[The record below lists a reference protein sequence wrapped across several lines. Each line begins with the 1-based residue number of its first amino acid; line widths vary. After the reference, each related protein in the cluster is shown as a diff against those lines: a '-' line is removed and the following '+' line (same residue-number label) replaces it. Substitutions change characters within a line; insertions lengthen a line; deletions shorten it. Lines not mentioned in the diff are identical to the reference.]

1 MVYSWG
7 TIGSVAM
14 QGLQGRPAKR
24 PSIEGVR
31 ELSLEEVRAM
41 PRANVQR
48 VKSLRDSHHMAARL
62 LAMGLDRRDVA
73 ERTGYSYNG
82 LSLLCVDPSFQEL
95 LQHYREVVTEQFVSA
110 TDEYFSNLTS
120 VRVKSLRQIGD
131 RLDEADQT
139 GEKLPLNQLLS
150 IHADTADRSGY
161 PKRKESVNLN
171 LDFADR
177 LEAAVRRS
185 NSARVI
191 EGEASSPALPRPIE
205 QGEIA
210 HASPSVGETSS
221 RGVGSGVEE
230 NGSSVERLAPESPQ
244 PHTSLL
250 DAVRDRLRRR
260 A

>member
-1 MVYSWG
+1 M
-7 TIGSVAM
+7 I
-14 QGLQGRPAKR
+14 GLQGRPAKR

-31 ELSLEEVRAM
+31 ELTLEEVRAM
-41 PRANVQR
+41 PRAQVAR

-82 LSLLCVDPSFQEL
+82 LSILYGDPAFQEL
-95 LQHYREVVTEQFVSA
+95 LAHYREVVTEQFVSA
-110 TDEYFSNLTS
+110 TDEYFSNLTT

-131 RLDEADQT
+131 RLDEADAT
-139 GEKLPLNQLLS
+139 GEKLPLNQLLA

-177 LEAAVRRS
+177 LEAAIRRS

-191 EGEASSPALPRPIE
+191 EAEANSPEQQSWQLPPPTSESAHSLLGSGEPEPT
-205 QGEIA
+205 G
-210 HASPSVGETSS
+210 VGE
-221 RGVGSGVEE
+221 VAEGVE
-230 NGSSVERLAPESPQ
+230 GSLVPPPSAASFSS
-244 PHTSLL
+244 SLE
-250 DAVRDRLRRR
+250 AVRERLRRR